1 MVADFVA
8 YHWDMVDMDNS
19 TDLDQEEFSNLIIL
33 FALTDA
39 LATMEIF
46 DVNGDGVIS
55 MAESMLVIGMLKLG
69 VSYNSTIY
77 HQLLRAITRYMK
89 SPIRPNLQRGSGS
102 MTC

>member
-46 DVNGDGVIS
+46 DVNGDGVIDI
-55 MAESMLVIGMLKLG
+55 AESMLVVGMLNLG
-69 VSYNSTIY
+69 VSY
-77 HQLLRAITRYMK
+77 ITVLDTVIIHNHELYEI
-89 SPIRPNLQRGSGS
+89 PH
-102 MTC
+102 